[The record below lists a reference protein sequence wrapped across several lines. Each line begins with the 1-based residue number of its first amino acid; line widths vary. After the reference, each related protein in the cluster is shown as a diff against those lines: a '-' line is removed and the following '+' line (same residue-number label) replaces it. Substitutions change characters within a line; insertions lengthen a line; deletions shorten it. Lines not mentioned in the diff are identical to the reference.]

1 MKEECL
7 SEVENVEVEEN
18 IVKNEET
25 TLSDDD
31 IDDTT
36 NMGEE
41 DDFEETDAH
50 TISEKKLPSGA
61 TKVIAKIEN
70 YKKDNPIIRDG
81 RSARKSTV
89 DHAAVVMANF
99 PDIEQRMEDSIKDLI
114 ANPSCLEDKR
124 KNKRIKMQIRVMEAV
139 TYLSR

>member
-25 TLSDDD
+25 ILSDDD

-41 DDFEETDAH
+41 DDFGDTDAH
-50 TISEKKLPSGA
+50 TVSEKKLPSRA
-61 TKVIAKIEN
+61 TKVIAKIQN

-89 DHAAVVMANF
+89 DHAAIVMANF

-124 KNKRIKMQIRVMEAV
+124 KNERTKMQIKVIEAV